1 MPWRPFGQSSESY
14 GKLAFASNSM
24 DCQGGE
30 PAAPGT
36 GSLGQR
42 AGDAVHKMPKCRA
55 PGSER
60 LRFPGVRADNYGY
73 GNQRETP
80 VPPSDPIPSAREQL
94 ADQVSAQNLRLIDS
108 IAALIRENDAQGTLK
123 SNETL
128 MQSTILCCETVQ
140 DRLDIFLETLK
151 EVLKGPAIAKSEIGA
166 TELKDLVAEF
176 FPANDPFI
184 RDQLS
189 GVVTT
194 IGAPDVVD
202 KLQTKVE
209 RTRAHVLTRL
219 GVEIDILCRRLKTK
233 KAMFWQS
240 TSFAKGVLVAEIS
253 CSLATI
259 WYAYLWIHSPTTSI
273 SVQMII
279 TGSLVYMLGRFRR
292 FIEANY

>member
-1 MPWRPFGQSSESY
+1 
-14 GKLAFASNSM
+14 
-24 DCQGGE
+24 
-30 PAAPGT
+30 
-36 GSLGQR
+36 
-42 AGDAVHKMPKCRA
+42 
-55 PGSER
+55 
-60 LRFPGVRADNYGY
+60 
-73 GNQRETP
+73 
-80 VPPSDPIPSAREQL
+80 VPPSDPIPNARELL
-94 ADQVSAQNLRLIDS
+94 ADQVSAQNLRLSDS
-108 IAALIRENDAQGTLK
+108 IAALIRDNDAQGKLK

-140 DRLDIFLETLK
+140 DRLGIFLETLK
-151 EVLKGPAIAKSEIGA
+151 ESLKGSAMIKSEIGA

-176 FPANDPFI
+176 FPPNDPFI

-189 GVVTT
+189 NVVTT

-202 KLQTKVE
+202 KLQIKVE

-292 FIEANY
+292 YIEANY